1 MVVWLIRDG
10 SVGFT
15 RLISLLAIHQL
26 VRKIIGTGNES
37 LCWIHDKLLC
47 YLISDGIN
55 HLTSLTGIS
64 SVTASL

>member
-1 MVVWLIRDG
+1 MWLIRDG